1 MSAGPFAVEIRLATP
16 PLLRRPLA
24 LDGLLAWSAVDSQGP
39 EAGEHLPLMR
49 SGEVWHASVG
59 ILEAPAPGIEAAV
72 TDISYI
78 RSLRP
83 QRDLDADLLA
93 PGGLRARTKSA
104 HPVIDLASGPYRN
117 CMTAYR
123 RHEVSAMWFAAEGDG
138 DACLALLSLLSG
150 IGAKAGGG
158 HGAIADIRLHDVA
171 ATEHG
176 RAGLVDATGRP
187 ARPIPL
193 SLWSEIALPDADPPE
208 LSLEAP
214 APPYWQSGR
223 AVLSVVPDELMPQ
236 AARRE
241 IRRRFSIAG

>member
-24 LDGLLAWSAVDSQGP
+24 LDGLLAWSAVHSQGP

-78 RSLRP
+78 RALRP

-93 PGGLRARTKSA
+93 PGGLRARSKSSL
-104 HPVIDLASGPYRN
+104 PLIELASGPYRN
-117 CMTAYR
+117 CMTIYR
-123 RHEVSAMWFAAEGDG
+123 RHEVGAIWFAGEGDG
-138 DACLALLSLLSG
+138 EACLALLSCLAG
-150 IGAKAGGG
+150 VGAKAGGG
-158 HGAIADIRLHDVA
+158 HGAIEDIRLHDVA
-171 ATEHG
+171 ATERG
-176 RAGLVDATGRP
+176 RAGLIDAVGRP
-187 ARPIPL
+187 ARPLPL
-193 SLWSEIALPDADPPE
+193 SLWSEMARADADPPE

-241 IRRRFSIAG
+241 IRRRFAVAG